1 MVEAVAQVKLPTT
14 SAPVNEIKK
23 DIVVAKPIA
32 SNLERT
38 PEKDSVNVNGKEKT
52 EVKKKNFTGWLI
64 GAGVAIVG
72 TGIYF
77 LTRGKK
83 GSKAVNEAAQEA
95 AQTVK
100 KNVNDTVHKVEDAV
114 TTAVRKEEPKVKK
127 QEVLTPDKITVTENK
142 TPKPNPKEEF
152 KQNAEIVTVIEET
165 PRPATHAQSKEPKP
179 ENIPVK
185 KEEPVEILQQK
196 IPEKTK
202 AKEKNVAKDITN
214 SHTDD
219 YLNING
225 IADDV
230 LDLNNH
236 GMKEHF
242 SDLISPL
249 DDYDTPLVENIF
261 DIGGD
266 FLDGVS

>member
-1 MVEAVAQVKLPTT
+1 MVEAVSQVKPSTT
-14 SAPVNEIKK
+14 SAPVSEIKK
-23 DIVVAKPIA
+23 DTVAAKPTA

-38 PEKDSVNVNGKEKT
+38 PEEDSVSVNGKEKT
-52 EVKKKNFTGWLI
+52 EGKKKNFTGWLI

-83 GSKAVNEAAQEA
+83 GSKAVNEAAHEA
-95 AQTVK
+95 VQTVK

-152 KQNAEIVTVIEET
+152 KQNAETATVIEET

-202 AKEKNVAKDITN
+202 VKDFPN
-214 SHTDD
+214 PHTDD

>member
-1 MVEAVAQVKLPTT
+1 MVEAVSQVKLPTT

-52 EVKKKNFTGWLI
+52 EGKKKSFTGWLI

-100 KNVNDTVHKVEDAV
+100 KGVNDTVQKVEDAV
-114 TTAVRKEEPKVKK
+114 ATA
-127 QEVLTPDKITVTENK
+127 
-142 TPKPNPKEEF
+142 
-152 KQNAEIVTVIEET
+152 
-165 PRPATHAQSKEPKP
+165 
-179 ENIPVK
+179 VK

-214 SHTDD
+214 PHTDD

-242 SDLISPL
+242 SDLVSPL